1 MKKILLITLFIT
13 LTSVS
18 AFSQADLQPAAIV
31 NLTRSEPITVRQ
43 LRTEVDRL
51 QAASG
56 QTLTV
61 DQRKEVL
68 DAMINERLV
77 LQAAARDRVMVTENE
92 VNQQIQQL
100 RAGLAQQLG
109 RQPTDAEFAQVVRT
123 QYNMDVQT
131 FREQLQRQ
139 LIVQRYL
146 MTKKETLIN
155 SIRTPTE
162 AEIGEQYNL
171 VRAQLVRPET
181 VRFTMIMVPY
191 GADAAARTAARQ
203 TADKLHREIGSNPSR
218 FDELVARSVAPNSG
232 YQAGDAGYIPRNQEA
247 RNVVGQPLLDAA
259 FSTRQ
264 GQVSNVVEGLQGFC
278 IIKVTENHA
287 QKNLELDDIFQLG
300 TRITVRDYIGQ
311 AMLSER
317 QQEILVQ
324 ASEEL
329 VAELRAGRPFQIF
342 ENNLNWQ

>member
-1 MKKILLITLFIT
+1 MKKILLLTLLIA
-13 LTSVS
+13 LTVGS

-51 QAASG
+51 QAASN

-61 DQRKEVL
+61 AQRREVL

-77 LQAAARDRVMVTENE
+77 LQAAARDRIMVTDNE

-100 RAGLAQQLG
+100 RTGMAQQLG
-109 RQPTDAEFAQVVRT
+109 RQPTDAEFAQVVRS
-123 QYNMDVQT
+123 QYNMDVQA
-131 FREQLQRQ
+131 FREQLQKQ
-139 LIVQRYL
+139 LIVQKYL
-146 MTKKETLIN
+146 MAKKG
-155 SIRTPTE
+155 TPIESVRPPSE
-162 AEIGEQYNL
+162 AEIREQYNL
-171 VRAQLVRPET
+171 VKAQLVRPET

-191 GADAAARTAARQ
+191 GADAASRTAARQ
-203 TADKLHREIGSNPSR
+203 TADRLHREIGSNPSK
-218 FDELVARSVAPNSG
+218 FDEAVARSVAPNSG
-232 YQAGDAGYIPRNQEA
+232 YQAGDAGYVPRNQEA
-247 RNVVGQPLLDAA
+247 RSVVGQPLLDAA

-311 AMLSER
+311 AMYSEK
-317 QQEILVQ
+317 QQAAVIQ

-329 VAELRAGRPFQIF
+329 VTELRSGRPFQVF

>member
-1 MKKILLITLFIT
+1 MKKILLLTLFIT
-13 LTSVS
+13 LTAS

-51 QAASG
+51 QTATG

-61 DQRKEVL
+61 DQRREVL

-92 VNQQIQQL
+92 VNQQMQQL

-139 LIVQRYL
+139 LIVQKYL
-146 MTKKETLIN
+146 LEKKGTLIN
-155 SIRTPTE
+155 SVRAPTD
-162 AEIGEQYNL
+162 AEIREQYNL
-171 VRAQLVRPET
+171 IKAQLVRPET

-191 GADAAARTAARQ
+191 GPDAASRTAARQ
-203 TADKLHREIGSNPSR
+203 TADRLHREIGSNPSK
-218 FDELVARSVAPNSG
+218 FDEIVQRSAAPNSG
-232 YQAGDAGYIPRNQEA
+232 YQAGDAGYVPRNQEA
-247 RNVVGQPLLDAA
+247 RSVVGQPLLDAA

-311 AMLSER
+311 ALLSER
-317 QQEILVQ
+317 QQAIVVQ

-329 VAELRAGRPFQIF
+329 VAELRANRPFQVF
-342 ENNLNWQ
+342 ENTLNW